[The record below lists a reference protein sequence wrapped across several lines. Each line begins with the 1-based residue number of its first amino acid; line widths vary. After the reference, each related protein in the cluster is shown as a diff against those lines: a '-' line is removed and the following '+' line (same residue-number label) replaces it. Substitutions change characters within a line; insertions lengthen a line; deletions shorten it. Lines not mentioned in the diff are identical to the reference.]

1 VTRNVEEELLLL
13 RTQLD
18 ELFATL
24 ADRDTMHFR
33 PVEWDSLDRADARDE
48 WDRLVGFVDWLIDR
62 YGVAETVPG
71 CWYRHPAILEE
82 LSALHAAWL
91 GAYLD
96 PHAPADS
103 GVAWHDSLE
112 RVLQRLREWDRT
124 GCAGGTHRDHVPL
137 PAAAGQLA
145 DRAGFIDADVTAR
158 PEPPDDD
165 AAGSDT
171 ATDPHGDDDQPT
183 LRLL

>member
-1 VTRNVEEELLLL
+1 MTRNIEEEVLLL

-24 ADRDTMHFR
+24 ADRDAMHFR
-33 PVEWDSLDRADARDE
+33 PVEWDSLDRAQARDE
-48 WDRLVGFVDWLIDR
+48 WDRLIGFVDWLVGR
-62 YGVAETVPG
+62 YGVAETVPP
-71 CWYRHPAILEE
+71 CWYRHPAIVEE

-96 PHAPADS
+96 PHAPADA

-124 GCAGGTHRDHVPL
+124 GCAGGSHRDDVPL
-137 PAAAGQLA
+137 PAERHAA
-145 DRAGFIDADVTAR
+145 DRTQFIDADLDAR
-158 PEPPDDD
+158 PEPADDRGNGL
-165 AAGSDT
+165 AAPAESDE
-171 ATDPHGDDDQPT
+171 DGGPST